1 MRNAVARLLGA
12 RGWSDQLL
20 ARRAGLDRAHVN
32 QVKNGRAL
40 PTVATALAIAR
51 ALGVPVAEAFPPG
64 ATARRRPGGR
74 RASRLTAREAAPE

>member
-1 MRNAVARLLGA
+1 MRNAVARLAAL
-12 RGWSDQLL
+12 RGWTDAEL
-20 ARRAGLDRAHVN
+20 AARARLDRAHVN

-64 ATARRRPGGR
+64 TTARRR
-74 RASRLTAREAAPE
+74 TARPTSCRRS